1 MDIQYKPGCANV
13 VPDTLS
19 RVVLANETVPS
30 VSLSTYFTV
39 EQASL
44 LAPLIAHFGE
54 DTGKGGFG
62 CCFAR
67 TCQWCALG
75 LVGLPCL
82 WYHVDGSWC

>member
-30 VSLSTYFTV
+30 VSLSIYLTV

-44 LAPLIAHFGE
+44 LEALIAHFGE
-54 DTGKGGFG
+54 DKVREVLD
-62 CCFAR
+62 A
-67 TCQWCALG
+67 ALHALANG
-75 LVGLPCL
+75 VPLV
-82 WYHVDGSWC
+82 